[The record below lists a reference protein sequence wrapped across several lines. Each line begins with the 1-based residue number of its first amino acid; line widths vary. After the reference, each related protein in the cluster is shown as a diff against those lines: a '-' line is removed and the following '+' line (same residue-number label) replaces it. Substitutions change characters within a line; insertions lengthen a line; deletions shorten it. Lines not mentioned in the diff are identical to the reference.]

1 MTMCSALCAAWSSAI
16 NVCEIAVLS
25 VCSSRVAAVSFL
37 DVPGARLYYETRGGG
52 PLLFMIGSPMDSTGF
67 ATLAEIM
74 AATHAVVTYD
84 PRGIGNSTREDAEE
98 DITPELQA
106 DDVHRLIGALGGG
119 PVDYLGSSGGAV
131 VGLALVQAHPDVLRT
146 LVAHEPPVIEELPD
160 SQEQRVAIHA
170 IYDAYMTD
178 GWQQAMQMFM
188 THIGVAG
195 GGGAPQWEPTP
206 EQLARMEATN
216 KVFFGHLIR
225 QTTAFRPDVEA
236 LKAAQTRMVVG
247 VGATSK
253 GQLAHRT
260 GLALAK
266 TLGVDPVVFP
276 GDHGGFM
283 GQPGEFARALH
294 EVLR

>member
-1 MTMCSALCAAWSSAI
+1 
-16 NVCEIAVLS
+16 
-25 VCSSRVAAVSFL
+25 VSFL
-37 DVPGARLYYETRGGG
+37 DVPGARLYYEARGSG

-67 ATLAEIM
+67 APLAEIM
-74 AATHAVVTYD
+74 AATHSVVTYD
-84 PRGIGNSTREDAEE
+84 PRGIGNSTREDADE

-106 DDVHRLIGALGGG
+106 ADVHRLLGALGGG

-131 VGLALVQAHPDVLRT
+131 VGLALVQARPDALRT

-160 SQEQRVAIHA
+160 SREQRAAIHT
-170 IYDAYMTD
+170 IYDAYLTD

-195 GGGAPQWEPTP
+195 GADGTPQWEPTP
-206 EQLARMEATN
+206 EQLARMEETN

-225 QTTAFRPDVEA
+225 QTTAFQPDVEA
-236 LKAAQTRMVVG
+236 LKAAQTRIVVG
-247 VGATSK
+247 VGTTSK

-260 GLALAK
+260 GLALADR
-266 TLGVDPVVFP
+266 LGVGPVVFP

-283 GQPGEFARALH
+283 GQPGEFAQALQ

>member
-1 MTMCSALCAAWSSAI
+1 MWSSK
-16 NVCEIAVLS
+16 
-25 VCSSRVAAVSFL
+25 VADMSFL
-37 DVPGARLYYETRGGG
+37 DVPGARLYYETRGSG

-67 ATLAEIM
+67 APLAEIM
-74 AATHAVVTYD
+74 AATHSVVTYD
-84 PRGIGNSTREDAEE
+84 PRGIGNSTREDDEE
-98 DITPELQA
+98 DITPALQA
-106 DDVHRLIGALGGG
+106 DDVHQLIGALGGG

-146 LVAHEPPVIEELPD
+146 LVAHEPPVIEQLPD
-160 SQEQRVAIHA
+160 SREQRAAIQA
-170 IYDAYMTD
+170 IYDAYTTD
-178 GWQQAMQMFM
+178 GWQQAMQMFL

-195 GGGAPQWEPTP
+195 GGDGGVPQWEPTP
-206 EQLARMEATN
+206 EQLARMEETN

-236 LKAAQTRMVVG
+236 LKAAQTRILVG

-260 GLALAK
+260 GLALAEK
-266 TLGVDPVVFP
+266 LGVDPVVFP

-283 GQPGEFARALH
+283 GQPDEFAQALQ
-294 EVLR
+294 EALRY

>member
-1 MTMCSALCAAWSSAI
+1 M
-16 NVCEIAVLS
+16 
-25 VCSSRVAAVSFL
+25 SFL
-37 DVPGARLYYETRGGG
+37 DVPGARLYYETRGSG

-67 ATLAEIM
+67 APLAEIM
-74 AATHAVVTYD
+74 AATHSVVTYD
-84 PRGIGNSTREDAEE
+84 PRGIGNSTREDVEE
-98 DITPELQA
+98 DITPEVQA

-119 PVDYLGSSGGAV
+119 GPVDCLGSSGGAV
-131 VGLALVQAHPDVLRT
+131 VGLALVQARPDVLRT
-146 LVAHEPPVIEELPD
+146 FVAHEPPVIEELPD
-160 SQEQRVAIHA
+160 SREQRAAIQA
-170 IYDAYMTD
+170 IYDAYMTE

-195 GGGAPQWEPTP
+195 GGDGGAPQWEPTP
-206 EQLARMEATN
+206 EQLARMEETN

-225 QTTAFRPDVEA
+225 QTTAFQPDVEA
-236 LKAAQTRMVVG
+236 LKAAQTRIVVG

-260 GLALAK
+260 GLALAEK
-266 TLGVDPVVFP
+266 LGVDPVVFP

-283 GQPGEFARALH
+283 GQPGEFAQALQ

>member
-1 MTMCSALCAAWSSAI
+1 M
-16 NVCEIAVLS
+16 
-25 VCSSRVAAVSFL
+25 SFL
-37 DVPGARLYYETRGGG
+37 DVPGARLYYETRGSG

-67 ATLAEIM
+67 VPLAEIM
-74 AATHAVVTYD
+74 AAAYSVVTYD

-131 VGLALVQAHPDVLRT
+131 VGLALVQARPDVLRT
-146 LVAHEPPVIEELPD
+146 FVAHEPPVVEELPD
-160 SQEQRVAIHA
+160 SGEQRAAIQA
-170 IYDAYMTD
+170 IYDAYLTE

-195 GGGAPQWEPTP
+195 GGDGGAPQWEPTP
-206 EQLARMEATN
+206 EQLARMEETN

-225 QTTAFRPDVEA
+225 QTTAFQPDVQA
-236 LKAAQTRMVVG
+236 LKAAQTRIVVG
-247 VGATSK
+247 VGGTSK

-260 GLALAK
+260 GLALAEK
-266 TLGVDPVVFP
+266 LGVDPVVFP

-283 GQPGEFARALH
+283 GQPGEFAQALQ